1 MTIRDREVLEE
12 LRDDPELLALADA
25 VVETQRLRRRFRPW
39 GAVTVVALAAALFLL
54 VLASPWDRGGGNGFV
69 VERALAA
76 IDTRAPVTHVTL
88 RISQGTRV
96 DLSTGKTSHPALIV
110 DVWQERGAGLV
121 RFVARRDGELVTD
134 QTYSGKDAESEVA
147 FYTGFAEAASWYR
160 DALKAGKA
168 REDGSGEWR
177 GRHVYWLEI
186 LDSPAPGKM
195 RVGIDKKTY
204 NPVVLSYVEPESGDV
219 GYEMG
224 VLALEYVS
232 RNEANFGRPVP
243 GGGGGLTSGGG
254 TGFSPGEP
262 GGSPTPAEARTVLG
276 VTAVWA
282 GPKLGDLPLES
293 LRLEDAYVHEE
304 GKKPQ
309 EGKALRLDYGDVE
322 IAEVPANSP
331 IWDSIGDV
339 RPGPPGFADL
349 TTSRT
354 SSSNEPERTVWHA
367 TTSSGRVWVSIEAP
381 SRELAIRVARELR
394 PIPSA

>member
-1 MTIRDREVLEE
+1 
-12 LRDDPELLALADA
+12 
-25 VVETQRLRRRFRPW
+25 
-39 GAVTVVALAAALFLL
+39 
-54 VLASPWDRGGGNGFV
+54 
-69 VERALAA
+69 
-76 IDTRAPVTHVTL
+76 
-88 RISQGTRV
+88 
-96 DLSTGKTSHPALIV
+96 
-110 DVWQERGAGLV
+110 
-121 RFVARRDGELVTD
+121 
-134 QTYSGKDAESEVA
+134 
-147 FYTGFAEAASWYR
+147 
-160 DALKAGKA
+160 
-168 REDGSGEWR
+168 
-177 GRHVYWLEI
+177 
-186 LDSPAPGKM
+186 
-195 RVGIDKKTY
+195 
-204 NPVVLSYVEPESGDV
+204 
-219 GYEMG
+219 
-224 VLALEYVS
+224 
-232 RNEANFGRPVP
+232 
-243 GGGGGLTSGGG
+243 
-254 TGFSPGEP
+254 
-262 GGSPTPAEARTVLG
+262 VLG

-293 LRLEDAYVHEE
+293 LRLEDAYVQEE